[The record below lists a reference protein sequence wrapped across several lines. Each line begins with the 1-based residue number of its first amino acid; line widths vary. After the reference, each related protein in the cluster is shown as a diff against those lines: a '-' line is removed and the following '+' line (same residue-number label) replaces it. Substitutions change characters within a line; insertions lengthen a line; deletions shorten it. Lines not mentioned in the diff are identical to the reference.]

1 LIYNKIELGFDLP
14 FSYRYKASELGIHF
28 RNREYDRYEIKNN
41 QNMNDLEDHLAALQ
55 SPGAVMGGLVLVH
68 ESIIDSDVSSYL
80 VEGVF
85 SSRHD
90 SYKILVQGGSTSAAA
105 NIRMRLGSTST
116 GYYGFYQY
124 GSYATGGVITGNDSN
139 ATYWNQVGNSST
151 GYVQVNMDI
160 HSPYLSDQTTFS
172 MMSMV
177 AATTG
182 GGVFGMGYLN
192 NTTSYTDFT
201 LSPVSGTFTGATVK
215 VYGYRKTSA

>member
-1 LIYNKIELGFDLP
+1 MIYNNIALGYNQPFEYQYKSQELG
-14 FSYRYKASELGIHF
+14 RHF
-28 RNREYDRYEIKNN
+28 RNREYDQYEIKLN
-41 QNMNDLEDHLAALQ
+41 QNMNSLEDHLAGIQ
-55 SPGAVMGGLVLVH
+55 SPGAVVGGLVLVH
-68 ESIIDSDVSSYL
+68 ESTIGSAVSSHL
-80 VEGVF
+80 VEEVF
-85 SSRHD
+85 SSRYD

-105 NIRMRLGSTST
+105 NIRMRLSTTST
-116 GYYGFYQY
+116 GYYAFYQY
-124 GSYATGGVITGNDSN
+124 GAYASGGVITGNDSN

-151 GYVQVNMDI
+151 GYIQVNMDI

-215 VYGYRKTSA
+215 VYGYRKTIA